1 LGQALQYSHN
11 DKDILI
17 DAASVYN
24 HLGENG
30 LAVEWLAKA
39 VQAGYKTNL
48 ISSLHEFDNLIN
60 TPGYQ
65 QLMKSK

>member
-1 LGQALQYSHN
+1 
-11 DKDILI
+11 
-17 DAASVYN
+17 
-24 HLGENG
+24 